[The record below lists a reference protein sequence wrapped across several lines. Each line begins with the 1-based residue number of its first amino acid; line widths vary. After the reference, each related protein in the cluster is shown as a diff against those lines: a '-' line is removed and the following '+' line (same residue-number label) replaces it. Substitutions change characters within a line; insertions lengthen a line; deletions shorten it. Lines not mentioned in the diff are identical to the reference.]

1 VPFRWNWFASR
12 YSSAPPLSRNGIMHR
27 VTSLFSASRSIS
39 TVYGILICCL
49 LLIGCNRAYY
59 RVTADQEAYDLI
71 NEKTYDPRWALDDFG
86 IEVSP
91 ESRMFDP
98 FDPDRPPIPPDDPE
112 SHHLMHWVDGKPGFP
127 GWSMNGSTVHVQNPD
142 WMKTLPLDENDQL
155 RLSSSEAFRL
165 ALTHDTGYQRELETL
180 YLSALDVSAE
190 RFRFDTQ
197 FFGGYGIDYATD
209 GPAAPGGSSSQMT
222 LSTRNGNSGSMAMRR
237 AFTTGADLV
246 VGFANSLVWQFSG
259 PDNYSSSTLLDFSL
273 VQPLLRRAGR
283 ERIMETLTLSERTL
297 LANVRQMER
306 FRRGYYLELMT
317 GFGEQPGPTRRGGF
331 FGSSGLGGFTGVGS
345 GGFGGVGGTSFGGS
359 RSSVAPSNASGYV
372 GLLQAQLNLRNG
384 DASLAALRSS
394 LAQLEA
400 FRDAGRIDFFQV
412 EQLRQRLYST
422 MSSLLTLRRSYQD
435 GLDRF
440 KSDLGIPPQIDLV
453 IEDDMLDH
461 FNLIDPKI
469 IPLQNGI
476 VSLQEQTGATIIS
489 LLPTNEDNQPA
500 PLQWSPTLKAG
511 IEQLRDYAKNL
522 KQIRQQTLEV
532 NVPQAGDD
540 IQRLNARIPDRHEAG
555 QRLTNLFQQRAMS
568 GDDAASLVDLS
579 LFNTTGLENLPLTL
593 TSTLNDIKTRIADQK
608 SVDQLIKDLEQLLA
622 VGDQLQPAQL
632 QTVLETKV
640 FSVLP
645 DQLNVFSADLLELS
659 LVQAEARAESATLV
673 PIEMDADS
681 ALEIARENRRDWM
694 NARASLVDA
703 WRLVEFNAD
712 SLESNLDIVF
722 SGDVGNVGDHPFNI
736 NSSTGNLRAAL
747 RWDAPITRLQERNTY
762 RQSLIEYQQ
771 ARRRYYRFEDAIASG
786 LRAALRQV
794 QLNQVN
800 FELRRTA
807 LRVAIKQVQ
816 SARLKLQEP
825 PRQNA
830 LGQAGTFG
838 PTTAQNLISSLDS
851 LRDAQDDILS
861 VWVNYEV
868 QRAMLDL
875 NLGTMELDAEGE
887 WLDPGPIGHRYGYP
901 TKPEPMDSPTPPSP
915 EELPPVPARDEQPQ
929 AP

>member
-1 VPFRWNWFASR
+1 
-12 YSSAPPLSRNGIMHR
+12 MHR
-27 VTSLFSASRSIS
+27 GRYPSPSVLSS
-39 TVYGILICCL
+39 YL
-49 LLIGCNRAYY
+49 LLSSILTWCLILTGCNRAHY
-59 RVTADQEAYDLI
+59 RLTADQEAYDLI
-71 NEKTYDPRWALDDFG
+71 HEKTYDPRWALDDFG

-98 FDPDRPPIPPDDPE
+98 FDPDYPPIPPDDPE
-112 SHHLMHWVDGKPGFP
+112 SHHLMHWIDGKPGFS
-127 GWSMNGSTVHVQNPD
+127 GWSMNGSTEHTQNPD
-142 WMKTLPLDENDQL
+142 WIRHLPVDENNTL
-155 RLSSSEAFRL
+155 KLNSKEAFRL
-165 ALTHDTGYQRELETL
+165 ALLHDTGYQREFETL

-197 FFGGYGIDYATD
+197 FFGGYEVDYRARGTD
-209 GPAAPGGSSSQMT
+209 TSPSGSSST
-222 LSTRNGNSGSMAMRR
+222 LDLNTRNIALKR

-246 VGFANSLVWQFSG
+246 VGLANSLVWQFSG
-259 PDNYSSSTLLDFSL
+259 PNNYSSTTLLDFSL

-345 GGFGGVGGTSFGGS
+345 GGFGGVGRSSFGGS
-359 RSSVAPSNASGYV
+359 FGSVAPSNASGYI

-394 LAQLEA
+394 LSQLEA

-412 EQLRQRLYST
+412 EQLRQRLYTTVST
-422 MSSLLTLRRSYQD
+422 LLSSRRSYQD
-435 GLDRF
+435 GLDAF

-453 IEDDMLDH
+453 IADDMLDH
-461 FNLIDPKI
+461 FNLIDPQI
-469 IPLQNGI
+469 IPLQNA
-476 VSLQEQTGATIIS
+476 VARLQEQIGATIIS
-489 LLPTNEDNQPA
+489 LLPTAEGDQVPQR
-500 PLQWSPTLKAG
+500 QWSPALKAG
-511 IEQLRDYAKNL
+511 LTQLHAQATQL
-522 KQIRQQTLEV
+522 KQLRQQTLET
-532 NVPQAGDD
+532 NIPQVIDD
-540 IQRLNARIPDRHEAG
+540 IQRLTSKLPDRH
-555 QRLTNLFQQRAMS
+555 QRGEQLKSIFRQRAAM
-568 GDDAASLVDLS
+568 GDDSASLVDLS
-579 LFNTTGLENLPLTL
+579 LFDTSGLDNLPGLLSETL
-593 TSTLNDIKTRIADQK
+593 TAIKNRINSNK
-608 SVDQLIKDLEQLLA
+608 NINQLIKDLQQLLDQ
-622 VGDQLQPAQL
+622 GDKLQPADL
-632 QTVLETKV
+632 QRMLETRV

-645 DQLNVFSADLLELS
+645 DQLNLLSTDLLELS
-659 LVQAEARAESATLV
+659 LVQAEARAESVTLIPV
-673 PIEMDADS
+673 EMDAPD
-681 ALEIARENRRDWM
+681 ALEIARRYRRDWM
-694 NARASLVDA
+694 NARAALVDA

-722 SGDVGNVGDHPFNI
+722 SGDIGNVGDHPFNLQ
-736 NSSTGNLRAAL
+736 SSAGSLRATL

-771 ARRRYYRFEDAIASG
+771 ARRRYYRFEDAIAAG

-794 QLNQVN
+794 ELNQVN

-838 PTTAQNLISSLDS
+838 PTTAQNLITSLDA
-851 LRDAQDDILS
+851 LRSAQDEILS

-868 QRAMLDL
+868 QRTMLDL
-875 NLGTMELDAEGE
+875 NLGTMELDEEGF
-887 WLDPGPIGHRYGYP
+887 WVDPGPIGLKYGYP
-901 TKPEPMDSPTPPSP
+901 QLEPDEVDPGQLDLPAPQSVGPALAEPGSEAARPQSP
-915 EELPPVPARDEQPQ
+915 
-929 AP
+929 

>member
-1 VPFRWNWFASR
+1 
-12 YSSAPPLSRNGIMHR
+12 MHR
-27 VTSLFSASRSIS
+27 VGLPLRSLRSIS
-39 TVYGILICCL
+39 TVYGTLICCL

-59 RVTADQEAYDLI
+59 RLTADQEAYDLI

-98 FDPDRPPIPPDDPE
+98 FNPDRPPIPPDDPE

-127 GWSMNGSTVHVQNPD
+127 GWSQNGSTVHVQNPD

-345 GGFGGVGGTSFGGS
+345 GGFGGVGGSSFGGS
-359 RSSVAPSNASGYV
+359 RSSVAPDNASGYV

-440 KSDLGIPPQIDLV
+440 KSNLGIPPQIDLV

-469 IPLQNGI
+469 IPLQNAI

-489 LLPTNEDNQPA
+489 LLPTNGDNQAVPFQWNPA
-500 PLQWSPTLKAG
+500 LKAS
-511 IEQLRDYAKNL
+511 IEQLHKYATSV

-532 NVPQAGDD
+532 NVPQASDD
-540 IQRLNARIPDRHEAG
+540 IQRLNTRIPDRHEAG
-555 QRLTNLFQQRAMS
+555 QRLTHLFQQRAMN

-579 LFNTTGLENLPLTL
+579 LFNTTGLENLPITL
-593 TSTLNDIKTRIADQK
+593 TNTLNDIKTRIADHK

-622 VGDQLQPAQL
+622 VGEQLQPAQL

-645 DQLNVFSADLLELS
+645 DQLNLLSADLLELS

-673 PIEMDADS
+673 PIEMDSES
-681 ALEIARENRRDWM
+681 ALEIARDNRRDWM

-722 SGDVGNVGDHPFNI
+722 SGDVGNVGDHPFNL

-771 ARRRYYRFEDAIASG
+771 ARRRYYRYEDAIASG

-901 TKPEPMDSPTPPSP
+901 KKPEPMDSPASPSP
-915 EELPPVPARDEQPQ
+915 EELPPAPARNEDPQ

>member
-1 VPFRWNWFASR
+1 
-12 YSSAPPLSRNGIMHR
+12 MHR
-27 VTSLFSASRSIS
+27 VCCSALEFLSSLPAVVA
-39 TVYGILICCL
+39 TLLCCL
-49 LLIGCNRAYY
+49 LLNGCNRAYY
-59 RVTADQEAYDLI
+59 RLAADQDAYDLI
-71 NEKTYDPRWALDDFG
+71 QEKASDPRWALEDFG
-86 IEVSP
+86 IEVSS

-98 FDPDRPPIPPDDPE
+98 FDPDHPPIPPDDPE
-112 SHHLMHWVDGKPGFP
+112 SHHLMHWIDGKPGFP
-127 GWSMNGSTVHVQNPD
+127 GWSMNGSTEHVQNPD
-142 WMKTLPLDENDQL
+142 WMETLPLDENNQL
-155 RLSSSEAFRL
+155 RLSSTEAYRL

-197 FFGGYGIDYATD
+197 FFGGYGVDYEAR
-209 GPAAPGGSSSQMT
+209 GPATSPSGSSSVLD
-222 LSTRNGNSGSMAMRR
+222 LSTRNLAMKR

-246 VGFANSLVWQFSG
+246 VGLANSLVWQFSG
-259 PDNYSSSTLLDFSL
+259 PNNYSSSTLLDFSL

-345 GGFGGVGGTSFGGS
+345 GGFGGVGGSSFGGS
-359 RSSVAPSNASGYV
+359 FGSVAPENASGYV

-394 LAQLEA
+394 LSQLEA

-422 MSSLLTLRRSYQD
+422 MSSLLTARRSYQD

-440 KSDLGIPPQIDLV
+440 KSNLGIPPQIDLV
-453 IEDDMLDH
+453 VEDDMLNH

-469 IPLQNGI
+469 VPLQNAI
-476 VSLQEQTGATIIS
+476 AQLQKQAGATIIN
-489 LLPTNEDNQPA
+489 LLPAGEGNQA
-500 PLQWSPTLKAG
+500 AQIQWSPALKAS
-511 IEQLRDYAKNL
+511 ITQLHQQSLQLKQLRDQAL
-522 KQIRQQTLEV
+522 KI
-532 NVPQAGDD
+532 NIPQATDD
-540 IQRLNARIPDRHEAG
+540 IQHLKTRLADRHQAG
-555 QRLTNLFQQRAMS
+555 ERLTNLFRERVMA
-568 GDDAASLVDLS
+568 GDDSAGLVDLS
-579 LFNTTGLENLPLTL
+579 VFNTSGLDNLPAALAK
-593 TSTLNDIKTRIADQK
+593 TLNDINTRITDNK
-608 SVDQLIKDLEQLLA
+608 TVDQLIKDLQQLMDR
-622 VGDQLQPAQL
+622 GDQLPPAGL
-632 QTVLETKV
+632 QTVLEQKV

-645 DQLNVFSADLLELS
+645 DQLNLLSADLLELS
-659 LVQAEARAESATLV
+659 LVQAEARAESVTLV
-673 PIEMDADS
+673 PVEMDAEF
-681 ALEIARENRRDWM
+681 ALEIAREYRRDWM

-722 SGDVGNVGDHPFNI
+722 SGDIGNVGDHPFNL
-736 NSSTGNLRAAL
+736 NTSTGSLRAAL

-771 ARRRYYRFEDAIASG
+771 SRRRYYRYEDAIASG

-838 PTTAQNLISSLDS
+838 PTTAQNLISSLDA
-851 LRDAQDDILS
+851 LRAAQDDILG

-875 NLGTMELDAEGE
+875 NLGTMELDADGI
-887 WLDPGPIGHRYGYP
+887 WVDPGPIGLEFGYP
-901 TKPEPMDSPTPPSP
+901 ALEQETEPNDLEAIPPPEP
-915 EELPPVPARDEQPQ
+915 ELANPQ
-929 AP
+929 DP

>member
-1 VPFRWNWFASR
+1 
-12 YSSAPPLSRNGIMHR
+12 MHQVQHR
-27 VTSLFSASRSIS
+27 ARETTQRCLFSL
-39 TVYGILICCL
+39 GILSCL
-49 LLIGCNRAYY
+49 LWGGCNRAYY
-59 RVTADQEAYDLI
+59 RQAADEEAYDLLA
-71 NEKTYDPRWALDDFG
+71 EKTYDPRWALQDYG

-98 FDPDRPPIPPDDPE
+98 FDPDHPPIPPDDPE
-112 SHHLMHWVDGKPGFP
+112 SHHLMHRVDGKSGYP
-127 GWSMNGSTVHVQNPD
+127 GWAMNGSTEHVQNPD
-142 WMKTLPLDENDQL
+142 WMRTLPLDEDNQL
-155 RLSSSEAFRL
+155 RLSGTEAFQL
-165 ALTHDTGYQRELETL
+165 ALLHDTGYQRELETL

-197 FFGGYGIDYATD
+197 FFGGYGSEYRSQ
-209 GPAAPGGSSSQMT
+209 GPATSGSGSSNT
-222 LSTRNGNSGSMAMRR
+222 LDLSTRNMTMRR
-237 AFTTGADLV
+237 TFTTGAEMV
-246 VGFANSLVWQFSG
+246 VGLANSLVWQFSG

-273 VQPLLRRAGR
+273 VQPLLRQAGR

-345 GGFGGVGGTSFGGS
+345 GGFGGVGGSSFGGS
-359 RSSVAPSNASGYV
+359 FGSVAPENASGYI
-372 GLLQAQLNLRNG
+372 GLLQSQLNLRNG

-394 LAQLEA
+394 LSQLEA

-422 MSSLLTLRRSYQD
+422 VSSLLTLRRSYQD
-435 GLDRF
+435 RLDRF

-453 IEDDMLDH
+453 IEDNTLDQ
-461 FNLIDPKI
+461 FNLIDPQL
-469 IPLQNGI
+469 IPLQNS
-476 VSLQEQTGATIIS
+476 VLQLQNQVGAIIIS
-489 LLPTNEDNQPA
+489 VLPTAEDNQAPQVQWNPA
-500 PLQWSPTLKAG
+500 LKTALT
-511 IEQLRDYAKNL
+511 QLGMLAKHL
-522 KQIRQQTLEV
+522 DQLRQQTAQV
-532 NVPQAGDD
+532 NIPQAAND
-540 IQRLNARIPDRHEAG
+540 IQTLRVHLPDRHQAG
-555 QRLTNLFQQRAMS
+555 KELTNLFQQRAAA
-568 GDDAASLVDLS
+568 GDDSASLVDLS
-579 LFNTTGLENLPLTL
+579 LFDTNGLDNLPVLL
-593 TSTLNDIKTRIADQK
+593 AETLNGIKTRITNAKGTNQLIQDI
-608 SVDQLIKDLEQLLA
+608 DQLLQR
-622 VGDQLQPAQL
+622 GDQLQPGDL
-632 QTVLETKV
+632 QTVLETRI
-640 FSVLP
+640 FSVFP
-645 DQLNVFSADLLELS
+645 DLLNELSADLLELS
-659 LVQAEARAESATLV
+659 LVQAEARAESISLV
-673 PIEMDADS
+673 PVDMEAEG
-681 ALEIARENRRDWM
+681 ALEIAREYRRDWM

-712 SLESNLDIVF
+712 SLESNLDVVF
-722 SGDVGNVGDHPFNI
+722 SGGIGNVSDHPFNLDAS
-736 NSSTGNLRAAL
+736 NGNLRAAL

-771 ARRRYYRFEDAIASG
+771 SRRRYYRFEDAIASG

-875 NLGTMELDAEGE
+875 NLGTMELDDEGA
-887 WLDPGPIGHRYGYP
+887 WVDPGPIGLKYGYP
-901 TKPEPMDSPTPPSP
+901 TNP
-915 EELPPVPARDEQPQ
+915 LPPDEGAPPPNPAEQPGQ
-929 AP
+929 ENLPAADPAINNPQGP

>member
-1 VPFRWNWFASR
+1 MYRVRCLPFRSL
-12 YSSAPPLSRNGIMHR
+12 SSLPAIYA
-27 VTSLFSASRSIS
+27 T
-39 TVYGILICCL
+39 LICCL
-49 LLIGCNRAYY
+49 LVSGCNRAYY
-59 RVTADQEAYDLI
+59 RLTADQEAYDLI
-71 NEKTYDPRWALDDFG
+71 QEKAYDPRWALDDFG
-86 IEVSP
+86 IEVAP
-91 ESRMFDP
+91 DSRMFDP
-98 FDPDRPPIPPDDPE
+98 FDPDHPPIPPDDPE
-112 SHHLMHWVDGKPGFP
+112 SHHLMHWVDDKPGFP
-127 GWSMNGSTVHVQNPD
+127 GWSMNGSTEHVQNPD
-142 WMKTLPLDENDQL
+142 WLETLPLDEDNKL

-197 FFGGYGIDYATD
+197 FFGGYGVDYEAA
-209 GPAAPGGSSSQMT
+209 GPATSSSGSSST
-222 LSTRNGNSGSMAMRR
+222 FDLSTRNMAMKR

-283 ERIMETLTLSERTL
+283 ERVMETLTLSERTL

-345 GGFGGVGGTSFGGS
+345 GGFGGVGGSSFGGS
-359 RSSVAPSNASGYV
+359 RSSVAPDNASGYV
-372 GLLQAQLNLRNG
+372 GLLQSQLNLRNG

-440 KSDLGIPPQIDLV
+440 KSNLGIPPQIDLV
-453 IEDDMLDH
+453 IEDDMLNH

-469 IPLQNGI
+469 VPVQNAI
-476 VSLQEQTGATIIS
+476 VGLQEQTGAIIIS
-489 LLPTNEDNQPA
+489 LLPTGDQVA
-500 PLQWSPTLKAG
+500 PRQWNPTLKAS
-511 IEQLRDYAKNL
+511 IEQLHGYATNL
-522 KQIRQQTLEV
+522 KQLRLQTLEI
-532 NVPQAGDD
+532 NVPQADDD
-540 IQRLNARIPDRHEAG
+540 IQHLNTRIADRHQAG
-555 QRLTNLFQQRAMS
+555 QRLTNLFRQRAMD
-568 GDDAASLVDLS
+568 GDDSASLIDLS
-579 LFNTTGLENLPLTL
+579 LFNTSGLENLPVNLS
-593 TSTLNDIKTRIADQK
+593 STLNDIKTRIADHK
-608 SVDQLIKDLEQLLA
+608 TVDQLIKDLQQLLEA
-622 VGDQLQPAQL
+622 GDQLQPAQL
-632 QTVLETKV
+632 QVVLETKV
-640 FSVLP
+640 FNILP
-645 DQLNVFSADLLELS
+645 DQLNLLSADLLELS

-673 PIEMDADS
+673 PVEMDAES
-681 ALEIARENRRDWM
+681 ALEIAREYRRDWM

-722 SGDVGNVGDHPFNI
+722 SGDVGNVGDHPFNL
-736 NSSTGNLRAAL
+736 NSSTGSLRAAL

-771 ARRRYYRFEDAIASG
+771 ARRRYYRYEDAIASG

-887 WLDPGPIGHRYGYP
+887 WVDPGPIGLEFGYP
-901 TKPEPMDSPTPPSP
+901 ARPPEVDPDDPQVGAIPPP
-915 EELPPVPARDEQPQ
+915 EPVPANPQ
-929 AP
+929 NP

>member
-1 VPFRWNWFASR
+1 MYRVCNK
-12 YSSAPPLSRNGIMHR
+12 SSSLLRGSFPLLLG
-27 VTSLFSASRSIS
+27 
-39 TVYGILICCL
+39 LIGCL
-49 LLIGCNRAYY
+49 LSTGCNRAYY
-59 RVTADQEAYDLI
+59 RLTADQEAYDLI
-71 NEKTYDPRWALDDFG
+71 QEKAYHPRWALEDFG
-86 IEVSP
+86 IGVDP

-98 FDPDRPPIPPDDPE
+98 FDPDHPPIPPDDPE
-112 SHHLMHWVDGKPGFP
+112 SHHLMHWVDSKPGFP
-127 GWSMNGSTVHVQNPD
+127 GWDANGSTEHVQNPD
-142 WMKTLPLDENDQL
+142 WMHHLALDENNVL
-155 RLSSSEAFRL
+155 RLSSKEAFRL
-165 ALTHDTGYQRELETL
+165 ALLHDTGYQRELETL

-197 FFGGYGIDYATD
+197 FFGGYEVDYEATGKD
-209 GPAAPGGSSSQMT
+209 ASSTGSTSVFD
-222 LSTRNGNSGSMAMRR
+222 LSTRDSSAGSLKMKR

-246 VGFANSLVWQFSG
+246 VGLANSLVWQFSG
-259 PDNYSSSTLLDFSL
+259 PNNYSSSTLIDFSL

-345 GGFGGVGGTSFGGS
+345 GGFGGVGGSSFGGS
-359 RSSVAPSNASGYV
+359 FGSVAPENASGYV
-372 GLLQAQLNLRNG
+372 GLLQRELNLRNG

-394 LAQLEA
+394 LTQLEA

-422 MSSLLTLRRSYQD
+422 VSSLLTARRSYQD

-440 KSDLGIPPQIDLV
+440 KSDLGIPPEIDLV
-453 IEDDMLDH
+453 IEDDILNH
-461 FNLIDPKI
+461 FNLIDPQI
-469 IPLQNGI
+469 IPLQNA
-476 VSLQEQTGATIIS
+476 VAQLQKETGATIIA
-489 LLPTNEDNQPA
+489 LLPAANGNQVPL
-500 PLQWSPTLKAG
+500 LQWTPALRASLT
-511 IEQLRDYAKNL
+511 QLHTQTRQL
-522 KQIRQQTLEV
+522 KQLRQQTLST
-532 NVPQAGDD
+532 NVPQASDD
-540 IQRLNARIPDRHEAG
+540 IQQLNTRLPDRQQAG
-555 QRLTNLFQQRAMS
+555 ERLTNVFRQRTAR
-568 GDDAASLVDLS
+568 GDQSASLVDLS
-579 LFNTTGLENLPLTL
+579 LFDTTGLENLPVLL
-593 TSTLNDIKTRIADQK
+593 AESLGEIKKRLADAK
-608 SVDQLIKDLEQLLA
+608 AIDQLIKDLEQLLKT
-622 VGDQLQPAQL
+622 GDQLQPADL
-632 QTVLETKV
+632 QTILETRV
-640 FSVLP
+640 FRILP
-645 DQLNVFSADLLELS
+645 DQLNELSADLLELS
-659 LVQAEARAESATLV
+659 LVQAEARAESVTLIPVEMEATT
-673 PIEMDADS
+673 
-681 ALEIARENRRDWM
+681 ALEIAREYRRDWM
-694 NARASLVDA
+694 NARATLVDA

-722 SGDVGNVGDHPFNI
+722 SGDIGNVGDHPFNMQ
-736 NSSTGNLRAAL
+736 SSAGSLRAAL

-771 ARRRYYRFEDAIASG
+771 ARRRYYRYQDAIAAG

-838 PTTAQNLISSLDS
+838 PTTAQNLISSLDA

-875 NLGTMELDAEGE
+875 NLGTMQLNEEGI
-887 WLDPGPIGHRYGYP
+887 WVDPGPIGLEYGYP
-901 TKPEPMDSPTPPSP
+901 QLEEAEASGTPLPEIPTPDG
-915 EELPPVPARDEQPQ
+915 ENPVGPALQQPGP
-929 AP
+929 AAGNP